1 MLDSAGLGGKLR
13 CWVVF
18 AAAALW
24 PSAAAAVEQC
34 RADGKGAMVVTA
46 NPLATNAA
54 LEVLRGGGNAID
66 AFVASQLVLG
76 LVEPQ
81 STGLGGGGFLVY
93 YDSAHK
99 KLETFD
105 ARERAPAGVTEELF
119 SRQDGTE
126 LGFSEAV
133 LSGRSVGVPGVPLL
147 LEVAHRAHGRRRWAS
162 LFDSAL
168 ELARDGFVIS
178 PRLNAQIAA
187 NALNLAR
194 DPAAAAY
201 FLNPDAT
208 AKASGTLL
216 ENPSYAETLE
226 TLRRDG
232 AKGFYTGKIARDI
245 ARTVQQDANAPG
257 TLTTTDLAN
266 YRVVLRTPVCGLYR
280 DFEVC
285 GMGPP
290 SSGGIAVAQILG
302 MLERFDLAAAGP
314 GTLRSVQLFTQANRL
329 AFADR
334 ARYLGDPDFVDV
346 PVSGL
351 LDPGY
356 IASRSAL
363 ILEDHDLGTA
373 SPGVPPGAG
382 SRGAADGSVPRFGGT
397 SHSTIRDECG
407 NVVSTTTTVESPFG
421 NNRLVDGFLLNNELT
436 DFAFTPVVN
445 GSPVANRVE
454 PNKRPRSSMSP
465 TIVFDRDGKVAYTA
479 GSPGGATIIPVTAQ
493 TLIALIDWQLPPQ
506 RAAAFPHFFN
516 NNGSTVLEAP
526 LASVNGPVDLTLLIP
541 GLTALGHTVITNAV
555 TSGTGII
562 QVTAA
567 GLIGG
572 ADPRREGT
580 VGGLLR

>member
-1 MLDSAGLGGKLR
+1 MLDIAGRLETKLR
-13 CWVVF
+13 CWAVLAV
-18 AAAALW
+18 AALC
-24 PSAAAAVEQC
+24 PSAAAAAEQC

-46 NPLATNAA
+46 NPLATDAA
-54 LEVLRGGGNAID
+54 LEVLRGGGSAID

-93 YDSAHK
+93 YDSAHE
-99 KLETFD
+99 KLETYD

-119 SRQDGTE
+119 SKPDGTA

-147 LEVAHRAHGRRRWAS
+147 LEVAHRSHGKKRWES

-194 DPAAAAY
+194 DPAASAY
-201 FLNPDAT
+201 FLNPDGT

-226 TLRRDG
+226 TLRLDG

-245 ARTVQQDANAPG
+245 ARTVQQDPSAPG

-266 YRVVLRTPVCGLYR
+266 YRVVLRTPVCGGYR

-314 GTLRSVQLFTQANRL
+314 GTLRAVQLFTQANRL

-334 ARYLGDPDFVDV
+334 ARYVGDPDFVDV

-351 LDPGY
+351 LEPGY

-363 ILEDHDLGTA
+363 ISEDQDLGTA
-373 SPGVPPGAG
+373 SPGVPPGA
-382 SRGAADGSVPRFGGT
+382 SSGAADGSAPRFGGT
-397 SHSTIRDECG
+397 SHSTIRDACG
-407 NVVSTTTTVESPFG
+407 NVVSATTTVESPFG
-421 NNRLVDGFLLNNELT
+421 NNRLVGGFLLNNELT

-493 TLIALIDWQLPPQ
+493 TLIALIDWKLPPQ

-526 LASVNGPVDLTLLIP
+526 LPSVTGPVDLTLLIP
-541 GLTALGHTVITNAV
+541 ELTAFGHTVVTNAV

-562 QVTAA
+562 QVTEA